1 MATDLRDTYAIM
13 EVVRDNGL
21 PVSIAK
27 IVAHGKCGG
36 PLPLFVS
43 PELHLKLCMGVKR
56 LRWDR
61 NMRRA
66 CIAQKTATR

>member
-1 MATDLRDTYAIM
+1 M

-27 IVAHGKCGG
+27 LVAHGKSGG
-36 PLPLFVS
+36 PVPLFVS
-43 PELHLKLCMGVKR
+43 SELNLMLCMGVKR

-66 CIAQKTATR
+66 CIAQKTASR